1 MRIMALER
9 RPMARFIKLFVAI
22 FALAW
27 SHAAFAEVKMH
38 FHSFNGSVMLGR
50 YPHAFVVLEGNL
62 ADGTRVNENFGFSAL
77 KTTPA
82 ILNGPVK
89 QAIITE
95 EPKMIPKTN
104 RHFTLTISDA
114 QYRKIKAE
122 MIKWRDAPGDFY
134 NLETRNCI
142 HFVGRM
148 AELAGL
154 KVEFPQKMLRRP
166 KKWLNHITGLN
177 PKIGAAPIK

>member
-1 MRIMALER
+1 MT
-9 RPMARFIKLFVAI
+9 RFVKLFIAV

-27 SHAAFAEVKMH
+27 SHAAFAEVRMH
-38 FHSFNGSVMLGR
+38 FHSFNGSVLFGR
-50 YPHAFVVLEGNL
+50 YPHAFVVLEGTLSNGR
-62 ADGTRVNENFGFSAL
+62 AVNENFGFSAK

-95 EPKMIPKTN
+95 TPKMIRKTN

-114 QYRKIKAE
+114 QYRRIKAE
-122 MIKWRDAPGDFY
+122 MIRWRDAPGDY
-134 NLETRNCI
+134 YSLETRNCI

-154 KVEFPQKMLRRP
+154 RVEYPQKMLRRP

-177 PKIGAAPIK
+177 PSLGASPIR